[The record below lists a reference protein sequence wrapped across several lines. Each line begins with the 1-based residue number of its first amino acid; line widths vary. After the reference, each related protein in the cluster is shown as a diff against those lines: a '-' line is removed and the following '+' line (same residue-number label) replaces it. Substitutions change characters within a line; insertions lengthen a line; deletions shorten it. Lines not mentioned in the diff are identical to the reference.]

1 MKRPILFQF
10 KKINGFANS
19 FYGWGGEDDDLYH
32 RIQEQKF
39 QVFRSP
45 ANIARFFMLK
55 HNKVHLNQ
63 KWKYTRMFEVVAGLE
78 ADA

>member
-1 MKRPILFQF
+1 METTLRLKCFFLFLLFQF

-32 RIQEQKF
+32 RIQDQNF
-39 QVFRSP
+39 HVYRSP

-55 HNKVHLNQ
+55 HDKVTMTLILTN
-63 KWKYTRMFEVVAGLE
+63 WEL
-78 ADA
+78 